1 METAIAHNLRLVRE
15 SLPDSVRLVAV
26 SKFHP
31 EEELMEAYNQGQIVF
46 GESHVQE
53 MTRKHDALPGD
64 IEWHFIG
71 HLQTNKV
78 KYLAPYVSLI
88 HAVDS
93 LKLLREINRQAER
106 NNRVI
111 DVLLQLHIAQEQ
123 TKFGFSTHE
132 CIEFLKEGEWRDMVN
147 VRIRG
152 LMMMASN
159 VDDEQQIKE
168 EFCLAAEFF
177 ESVRQTFFV
186 NDEMFEIKSWGM
198 SDDYLLAVNS
208 GSNMVRIGT
217 TIFGERVY

>member
-31 EEELMEAYNQGQIVF
+31 EEELMEAYNQGQRVF

-186 NDEMFEIKSWGM
+186 NDKMFEIKSWGM

>member
-31 EEELMEAYNQGQIVF
+31 EEELMEAYNQGQRVF

-88 HAVDS
+88 YAVDS
-93 LKLLREINRQAER
+93 LKLLREINRQAEK

-208 GSNMVRIGT
+208 GSNLLFSRAA
-217 TIFGERVY
+217 

>member
-31 EEELMEAYNQGQIVF
+31 EEELMEAYNQGQRVF

-53 MTRKHDALPGD
+53 MTRKHDALPED

>member
-31 EEELMEAYNQGQIVF
+31 EEELMEAYNQGQRVF

-186 NDEMFEIKSWGM
+186 NDEMFAIKSWGM